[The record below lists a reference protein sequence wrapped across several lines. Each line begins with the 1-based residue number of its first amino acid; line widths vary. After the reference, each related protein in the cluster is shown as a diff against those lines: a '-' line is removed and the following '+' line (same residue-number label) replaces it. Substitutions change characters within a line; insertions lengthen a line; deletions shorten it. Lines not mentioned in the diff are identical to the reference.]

1 MLGQCAAVVPTYN
14 LSKCLREMYQNET
27 PEERENRLHENKL
40 RTELLLKQW
49 DEFMFTQP
57 EIAKRMIC

>member
-49 DEFMFTQP
+49 DEFMSTQP